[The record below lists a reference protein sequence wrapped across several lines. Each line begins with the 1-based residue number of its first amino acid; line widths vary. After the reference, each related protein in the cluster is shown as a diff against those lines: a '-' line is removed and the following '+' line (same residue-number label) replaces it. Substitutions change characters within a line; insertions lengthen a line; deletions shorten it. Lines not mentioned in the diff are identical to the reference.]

1 MDISVNN
8 DLSMAMEKYR
18 AALIGAAIGD
28 ALGWPQEGRGGRVGR
43 RNTFS
48 PDLAFHPWQ
57 RRSGGRFFSHD
68 ERIGAGE
75 YSDDTQLLLATARSV
90 LKGSS
95 WLMHFTQNELP
106 SWLIYERGGG
116 GATKRAAE
124 AWASGASP
132 WTDDGEGRRTAYFQA
147 GGNGV
152 AMRVMPHV
160 LALGSA
166 SDFRQIKESI
176 FLNGITTHGHPR
188 ALVGAI
194 LYGFVCWN
202 ALRHPGT
209 LPYGHLLEIAFKQFE
224 VWGSMPKCDI
234 PGGWMRNSSEQNEY
248 ESIWGRTV
256 QEMKG
261 LIAIGFQGIQAGALA
276 IDQNILKQL
285 GAVDSKVIGSGTVT
299 AASAVYLA
307 SRYAPDP
314 RHGVVEAAFTKGA
327 DTDTLASMTG
337 GLLGLIA
344 GTDWLQDVAR
354 LVQDYECLRKAAD
367 QLQNSPWVFPD
378 YTELPRKRTTDI
390 KQFWI
395 ALHSATI
402 GSTVTIPDGREGVV
416 DKVDAV
422 ETKSST
428 IRGTLWN
435 IRTSDGQTLHAK
447 KLERASRMR
456 QADITFP
463 VLDPELQR
471 PFESRVQAVK
481 IRVTDL
487 ERAHHFYGQVLGL
500 RVVRQSKNAVNFGG
514 SLTFVKSDY
523 LGGEL
528 RDTLVPSIVCIEA
541 YSLNQARKRL
551 IEEGCNSLTDVESK
565 GGLPFFSCKDFD
577 GNIVE
582 IFERRPL
589 PEHEKFGV

>member
-1 MDISVNN
+1 MVMSENN
-8 DLSMAMEKYR
+8 DLIKTKEKIR

-28 ALGWPQEGRGGRVGR
+28 ALGWPQEMRGGRVGR
-43 RNTFS
+43 RNAFS
-48 PDLAFHPWQ
+48 PALAFHPWQ
-57 RRSGGRFFSHD
+57 RRAGGRFFSHE

-95 WLMHFTQNELP
+95 WLRHFVQNELP
-106 SWLIYERGGG
+106 TWLIYERGGG

-124 AWASGASP
+124 AWVSGASP
-132 WTDDGEGRRTAYFQA
+132 WADDGEGRRTAYFQA

-160 LALGSA
+160 LAMGSA
-166 SDFRQIKESI
+166 SDFKDIRESI

-188 ALVGAI
+188 ALIGAI

-202 ALRHPGT
+202 ALRHSGT
-209 LPYGHLLEIAFKQFE
+209 LPYGHLLEIASKQAE
-224 VWGSMPKCDI
+224 VWGSIPKCDT
-234 PGGWMRNSSEQNEY
+234 PDGWMSNSSERDEF

-256 QEMKG
+256 QEMQDLIGIG
-261 LIAIGFQGIQAGALA
+261 LQGIRSGALA
-276 IDQNILKQL
+276 IDQHILKQL

-299 AASAVYLA
+299 AAAVAYLA

-327 DTDTLASMTG
+327 DTDTIASMTG

-344 GTDWLQDVAR
+344 GIDWLQNVAR
-354 LVQDYECLRKAAD
+354 SVQDRECLQKAAD
-367 QLQNSPWVFPD
+367 ELSSLPWTFPD
-378 YTELPRKRTTDI
+378 LTELPRRRSTDI
-390 KQFWI
+390 KQFWVT
-395 ALHSATI
+395 LRSASI
-402 GSTVTIPDGREGVV
+402 GSAVTIPDGREGMVER
-416 DKVDAV
+416 VDAV
-422 ETKSST
+422 EAKSSP

-435 IRTSDGQTLHAK
+435 IRISDGQTLHPM
-447 KLERASRMR
+447 KLERASRTK
-456 QADITFP
+456 QAAIDFS
-463 VLDPELQR
+463 VSDPKLER
-471 PFESRVQAVK
+471 PFESSVQAVK

-523 LGGEL
+523 LGGDL
-528 RDTLVPSIVCIEA
+528 PGTFMPSIVCVETH
-541 YSLNQARKRL
+541 SLNQARSRL
-551 IEEGCNSLTDVESK
+551 LEAGCSSLTNVENK
-565 GGLPFFSCKDFD
+565 GGLPFFSCRDFD
-577 GNIVE
+577 GNVVE
-582 IFERRPL
+582 VFEHRRSA
-589 PEHEKFGV
+589 EQM